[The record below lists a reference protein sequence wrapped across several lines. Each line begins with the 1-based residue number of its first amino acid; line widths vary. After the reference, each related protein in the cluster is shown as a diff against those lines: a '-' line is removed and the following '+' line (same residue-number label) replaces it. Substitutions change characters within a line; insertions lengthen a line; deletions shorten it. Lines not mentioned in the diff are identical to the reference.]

1 MTAVPIEFREQD
13 PLVPVAYSY
22 WLEEILFQARTEYQ
36 QIMVG
41 RSRYFGKM
49 LILDGVVQF
58 TERDEFFYHEM
69 LAHVALHAHPSAS
82 RVAIIGGGD
91 GGTLREVLKH
101 NSVRQ
106 VSVIELDPGVIEAA
120 RRFFP
125 DLAAGFSDRRT
136 TVVQSDGAAFI
147 ASLRA
152 QFDVI
157 LVDSTDPVGPG
168 TSLFQPAFYA
178 SASAALRDD
187 GILVAQTES
196 LHFHRELIARVQGE
210 LARVFPLVDLYAVPL
225 ATYAGN
231 WWTFS
236 TASKAHNPRLM
247 ARAHTVSCRY
257 YSEEVHAHAFLPPGL
272 LARVRNGLLS
282 W

>member
-1 MTAVPIEFREQD
+1 MTEMPLEFREQD
-13 PLVPVAYSY
+13 PLVPIAYSY
-22 WLEEILFQARTEYQ
+22 ELEEVLFQSRTEYQ
-36 QIMVG
+36 EIMVG

-49 LILDGVVQF
+49 LVLDGVVQL

-101 NSVRQ
+101 DTVRQ
-106 VSVIELDPGVIEAA
+106 VSVVEIDPGVIEAA

-136 TVVQSDGAAFI
+136 TVVQADGAAFI

-168 TSLFQPAFYA
+168 ASLFLPEFYA
-178 SASAALRDD
+178 SAAAALGED
-187 GILVAQTES
+187 GMFVAQTES
-196 LHFHRELIARVQGE
+196 LHFHRELIARVQSE

-225 ATYAGN
+225 ATYTGN
-231 WWTFS
+231 WWTLS
-236 TASKAHNPRLM
+236 IASKIHDPRLT
-247 ARAHTVSCRY
+247 ARAQTVSCRY
-257 YSEEVHAHAFLPPGL
+257 YSEEIHAHAFLPPGL
-272 LARVRNGLLS
+272 LGRVRSGLLS